1 MTKRARKTSAHIE
14 VTPAAPEQE
23 PILAN
28 LLELYGHDF
37 SEFQDLDLGPDGR
50 FGYKGLPLY
59 WSEPDRH
66 PFLVTVASK
75 LAGLVLVKRGSEL
88 SGNEIVWDMAEFFV
102 IRGYRRRGIG
112 TCIAHEVWRRF
123 PGLWEVRVMHSNVSA
138 GHFWARAIPSFTG
151 QAIHPVLVD
160 KDGKRW
166 KLFSFESK
174 RVAQQKLGND
184 ARKGA
189 EHRRQKLM
197 PDAGEPE

>member
-1 MTKRARKTSAHIE
+1 MTERARKTSAHIE

-66 PFLVTVASK
+66 PFLVTVAGR
-75 LAGLVLVKRGSEL
+75 LAGLVLVRRGSEL
-88 SGNEIVWDMAEFFV
+88 SGKEIVWDMAEFFV

-123 PGLWEVRVMHSNVSA
+123 PGPWEVRVLHSNVSA

-151 QAIHPVLVD
+151 QAIQPVLVD
-160 KDGKRW
+160 KDGECW

-174 RVAQQKLGND
+174 RIAQQKLGND

-189 EHRRQKLM
+189 KHRRKPM
-197 PDAGEPE
+197 PEAGEAE